1 MRGWCFKLPLSVQ
14 FPLGYLHRDQTWKSP
29 FSCCAFLI
37 DTLQLYHPC
46 WRSEN
51 KHERCLFNVFS
62 FSTTIKTNKGTI
74 KEKCQCIGRTLS
86 TLSLA
91 LEVFSLRERLRT
103 DLRWWRLAER
113 PSCLPPV
120 TPSLPSLSP
129 DATSEWQLRGKKK
142 LKHTMTSVIQPNV
155 FWIYCTA
162 FSTAK

>member
-1 MRGWCFKLPLSVQ
+1 MQGWCFKLPLSVQ
-14 FPLGYLHRDQTWKSP
+14 FPLGYRHRDQTWKSP

-37 DTLQLYHPC
+37 DTLQLYRPC
-46 WRSEN
+46 WRSETN
-51 KHERCLFNVFS
+51 MRDVFS

-86 TLSLA
+86 TLSLGF
-91 LEVFSLRERLRT
+91 EVFSWRERLRT

-129 DATSEWQLRGKKK
+129 DATSEWQLRGKKEIK
-142 LKHTMTSVIQPNV
+142 THNDFSNTAQCILDLL
-155 FWIYCTA
+155 YCILHC
-162 FSTAK
+162 